1 MITPCIGLCRVD
13 ENKIC
18 LGCRRTLDEI
28 ARWIDMSDIERRQI
42 IDRCNEN
49 KIHPGH

>member
-18 LGCRRTLDEI
+18 LGCCRTLDEI
-28 ARWIDMSDIERRQI
+28 ARWIDMSDTERQQI

-49 KIHPGH
+49 KIHPGC